1 MQRPDRRQVRNLR
14 HAKPLTGIVAELP
27 LEGQHPHPAKDNIA
41 SACSPQPPVST
52 LVVRLGHQLIWI
64 V

>member
-27 LEGQHPHPAKDNIA
+27 LEGQHPRSCQTVSPRLVFLNLIPTLTLKRAPKL
-41 SACSPQPPVST
+41 SA
-52 LVVRLGHQLIWI
+52 W
-64 V
+64 